1 MRSGIIQSAEWIS
14 GEGAGL
20 LEQLLN
26 ELEHPLTDIL
36 GEAMLAQVVHY
47 A

>member
-1 MRSGIIQSAEWIS
+1 MRSGIILYAEWIS
-14 GEGAGL
+14 GQGAGL

-36 GEAMLAQVVHY
+36 GGAVLAQVVHH

>member
-1 MRSGIIQSAEWIS
+1 VEKTSGK
-14 GEGAGL
+14 GAGL

-26 ELEHPLTDIL
+26 ELEHPVTDIL
-36 GEAMLAQVVHY
+36 GEAVLAQVVHY